1 MQAAWLVAWALGLA
15 ALCLPWPRVV
25 GETRRIVALGDIHGD
40 YAHATAV
47 LRAAGLLH
55 AHHDAWAGGK
65 TVFVS
70 TGDTIDRGDD
80 TIRLYQPVS
89 YTHLTLPTI
98 CSV

>member
-1 MQAAWLVAWALGLA
+1 MAESSPTSSWWRKTTSDAAWRAAYVPASMQAAWLVAWALGLA

-55 AHHDAWAGGK
+55 AHHDA
-65 TVFVS
+65 
-70 TGDTIDRGDD
+70 
-80 TIRLYQPVS
+80 VS
-89 YTHLTLPTI
+89 YTHLTLPTKA
-98 CSV
+98 